1 MTNTNNTNNA
11 YSVKQQEEVN
21 KIQRKY
27 VPHQADKMEML
38 RNLDRSAKKPGRTTS
53 ITIGIIASLFLGG
66 GMALIMEWQNFMA
79 IGLILGLIGLIGML
93 ITYPI
98 YNSMTKEQR
107 KKLAPQIIQLTNELK
122 M

>member
-1 MTNTNNTNNA
+1 MENTNNT
-11 YSVKQQEEVN
+11 YSMKQQEEIT
-21 KIQRKY
+21 KIKKKY
-27 VPHQADKMEML
+27 VPQQADKMEIL
-38 RNLDRSAKKPGRTTS
+38 RNLDKSAKQPGRTTA
-53 ITIGIIASLFLGG
+53 ITIGIISSLFLGG

-79 IGLILGLIGLIGML
+79 LGLILGLIGLIGML

-122 M
+122 K